1 MLWEAKF
8 MLLDGKYVYNL
19 CTVLEVYYNLNCV
32 TDSVAT
38 AI

>member
-8 MLLDGKYVYNL
+8 MLDGKYMYNL
-19 CTVLEVYYNLNCV
+19 CTVLKVYYTLNCV

>member
-8 MLLDGKYVYNL
+8 MLDGKYMYNL
-19 CTVLEVYYNLNCV
+19 FTVYYTLNCV